1 MVIVQFIRLGISGVP
16 IQYLIHRGFLERY
29 WSSVCIR
36 GPKKLAVRSAKG
48 GKTGSSRID
57 EQIVDEQQDCLQE

>member
-16 IQYLIHRGFLERY
+16 IQYLMHRGFLERY

-57 EQIVDEQQDCLQE
+57 ELVYKSERK